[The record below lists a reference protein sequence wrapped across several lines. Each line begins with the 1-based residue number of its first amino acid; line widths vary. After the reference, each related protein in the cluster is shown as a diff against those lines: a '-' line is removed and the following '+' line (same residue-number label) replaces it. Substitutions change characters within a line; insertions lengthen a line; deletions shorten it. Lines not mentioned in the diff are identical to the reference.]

1 MFYMVELKDESVV
14 QQSQVAALMLSL
26 FGVGIM
32 SMWSKIWTEDQN
44 SKDSHA
50 SWTAWQQRL

>member
-1 MFYMVELKDESVV
+1 MFYMEELKHESVV

-26 FGVGIM
+26 FSVGIM

-50 SWTAWQQRL
+50 S